1 MSEITNDTLL
11 MNWKV
16 FEGYLRCLYLFPKTH
31 IVSLLSSLFVKLLPY
46 LRFITQAV
54 VEEEEEEDLL
64 FGLSASSEQVH
75 EEAMNENC
83 SRESL
88 TNGITQETQEY
99 MLNTMKQLI
108 LQLVMV
114 SDLAHLHLLQTQL
127 QEYKCIPRDVIQSV
141 LSRQI
146 QIMNE
151 ELKRNKSKSQ
161 LSMNLTT
168 EFMN

>member
-1 MSEITNDTLL
+1 MSEIMNDTLL

-31 IVSLLSSLFVKLLPY
+31 IISLLSSLFVKLLPY
-46 LRFITQAV
+46 LHFITQTV
-54 VEEEEEEDLL
+54 VEEEEEDLL
-64 FGLSASSEQVH
+64 FCLSASSEPVH

-88 TNGITQETQEY
+88 TNGITQETQEFI
-99 MLNTMKQLI
+99 LNTMTQLI
-108 LQLVMV
+108 LQFVMV

-127 QEYKCIPRDVIQSV
+127 QEYKCIPRDVIQNV
-141 LSRQI
+141 LTRQI

-161 LSMNLTT
+161 YSMNGL
-168 EFMN
+168 MD